1 MLAHIHICNLGII
14 EDVEIDFDK
23 GLNILTGETGA
34 GKTLIIGAI
43 SMICGG
49 KASKDII
56 RNGEEKAFV
65 EALFY
70 VEDEKLK
77 KILSDMG
84 YEEDELVISRELFS
98 NGRSIAKIN
107 GRLVTVNELK
117 ELGKVL
123 IDIHGQHDNQ
133 SLLDEKKHIEVIDN
147 FAGQELSKIKEEY
160 LNLYYER
167 KRILEDI
174 ERLGGEPEKR
184 LRSMEFLKFQIDEI
198 ESANLKTGEEEE
210 LIKQRKVLANAEK
223 MAQNISYGYEVLS
236 TENGVLNCLEKVRN
250 KLGEVV
256 DIKENF
262 AEISKNLDEAYYQI
276 EDISHSLANEK
287 ENIYV
292 DEEELDNIDERLD
305 LISKL
310 KKKYGNS
317 IDEILKSYE
326 SMKKEYNE
334 LLNSEE
340 LINKLN
346 SDLKVIEEK
355 LRVSSE
361 KISEKRKVVAH
372 ELESKLA
379 NVLNDLEMPKSRFK
393 INITNVGKF
402 LINGSDEVEILFSSN
417 IGEDVKPLYKIASG
431 GEISRIMLALKN
443 ILMNADIIPV
453 MIFDEI
459 DTGISGEAGFAVGDK
474 MREIAKNKQIIC
486 VTHLPSIAARGE
498 QNYYISKS
506 NIDNKTVTSVKRLN
520 EEETVYEIAR
530 IISGGNISETALL
543 HAKEIR
549 ES

>member
-23 GLNILTGETGA
+23 GLNVLTGETGA
-34 GKTLIIGAI
+34 GKTLVIGAI
-43 SMICGG
+43 SLICGG

-70 VEDEKLK
+70 VEDEKLRS
-77 KILSDMG
+77 ILGDMG
-84 YEEDELVISRELFS
+84 YNEDELVISRELFS
-98 NGRSIAKIN
+98 NGRSVAKIN
-107 GRLVTVNELK
+107 GRLVTANELK
-117 ELGKVL
+117 EIGKVL

-133 SLLDEKKHIEVIDN
+133 SLLDAKKHIEVIDN
-147 FAGQELSKIKEEY
+147 FAGQELLKIKEEY
-160 LNLYYER
+160 LSLYYER

-184 LRSMEFLKFQIDEI
+184 IKNMEFLKFQIDEI
-198 ESANLKTGEEEE
+198 ENANLKIGEEEE
-210 LIKQRKVLANAEK
+210 LFKKRKILANAEK
-223 MAQNISYGYEVLS
+223 LAQNISYGYDTLS

-250 KLGEVV
+250 KIGEVV
-256 DIKENF
+256 DISENF
-262 AEISKNLDEAYYQI
+262 VEISKNLDEAYYQI

-287 ENIYV
+287 DSIYI
-292 DEEELDNIDERLD
+292 DEEELNSIDERLD

-317 IDEILKSYE
+317 IDEILKSYA
-326 SMKKEYNE
+326 SMLKEYNE
-334 LLNSEE
+334 LLNSED

-346 SDLKVIEEK
+346 SELKVVEEK
-355 LRVSSE
+355 LKISSE
-361 KISEKRKVVAH
+361 EISKKRKTVAH

-379 NVLNDLEMPKSRFK
+379 SVLNDLEMPKSRFE
-393 INITNVGKF
+393 INVINTRKF
-402 LINGSDEVEILFSSN
+402 LTNGSDEVEILFSSN
-417 IGEDVKPLYKIASG
+417 VGEDVKPLYKIASG
-431 GEISRIMLALKN
+431 GEISRIMLALKY
-443 ILMNADIIPV
+443 ILINADIIPV

-459 DTGISGEAGFAVGDK
+459 DTGISGKAGFAVGDK
-474 MREIAKNKQIIC
+474 MRELAKNKQIIC
-486 VTHLPSIAARGE
+486 VTHLPSIAARGN
-498 QNYYISKS
+498 QNYYINKT
-506 NIDNKTVTSVKRLN
+506 NVDNKTLTSVKKLN
-520 EEETVYEIAR
+520 EEETIYEIAR

>member
-77 KILSDMG
+77 EILSDMG

-98 NGRSIAKIN
+98 NGRSVAKIN

-117 ELGKVL
+117 EVGKVL

-147 FAGQELSKIKEEY
+147 FAGQELLKIKEEY
-160 LNLYYER
+160 LSLYYER
-167 KRILEDI
+167 KKILEDI

-184 LRSMEFLKFQIDEI
+184 IKNMEFLKFQIDEI
-198 ESANLKTGEEEE
+198 ENANLKIGEEEE
-210 LIKQRKVLANAEK
+210 LFKKRKILANAEK
-223 MAQNISYGYEVLS
+223 LAQNISYGYDTLS

-250 KLGEVV
+250 KIGEVV
-256 DIKENF
+256 DISENF
-262 AEISKNLDEAYYQI
+262 VEISKNLDEAYYQI

-287 ENIYV
+287 DSIYI
-292 DEEELDNIDERLD
+292 DEEELNSIDERLD

-317 IDEILKSYE
+317 IDEILKSYA
-326 SMKKEYNE
+326 SMLKEYNE
-334 LLNSEE
+334 LLNSED

-346 SDLKVIEEK
+346 SELKVVEEK
-355 LRVSSE
+355 LKISSE
-361 KISEKRKVVAH
+361 EISKKRKTVAH

-379 NVLNDLEMPKSRFK
+379 SVLNDLEMPKSRFEIDI
-393 INITNVGKF
+393 INTRKF
-402 LINGSDEVEILFSSN
+402 LTNGSDEVEILFSSN
-417 IGEDVKPLYKIASG
+417 VGEDVKPLYKIASG
-431 GEISRIMLALKN
+431 GEISRIMLALKY
-443 ILMNADIIPV
+443 ILINADIIPV

-459 DTGISGEAGFAVGDK
+459 DTGISGKAGFAVGDK
-474 MREIAKNKQIIC
+474 MRELAKNKQIIC
-486 VTHLPSIAARGE
+486 VTHLPSIAARGN
-498 QNYYISKS
+498 QNYYINKT
-506 NIDNKTVTSVKRLN
+506 NVDNKTLTSVKKLN
-520 EEETVYEIAR
+520 EEETIYEIAR

>member
-1 MLAHIHICNLGII
+1 M
-14 EDVEIDFDK
+14 VEV
-23 GLNILTGETGA
+23 LL
-34 GKTLIIGAI
+34 
-43 SMICGG
+43 
-49 KASKDII
+49 
-56 RNGEEKAFV
+56 
-65 EALFY
+65 
-70 VEDEKLK
+70 KLMVD
-77 KILSDMG
+77 L
-84 YEEDELVISRELFS
+84 L
-98 NGRSIAKIN
+98 
-107 GRLVTVNELK
+107 VNELK

-223 MAQNISYGYEVLS
+223 LAQNISYGYDVLS

-262 AEISKNLDEAYYQI
+262 VEISKNLDEAYYQI

-417 IGEDVKPLYKIASG
+417 VGEEVKPLYKIASG

-443 ILMNADIIPV
+443 ILMDADIIPV

>member
-84 YEEDELVISRELFS
+84 YEEDELIISRELFS

-223 MAQNISYGYEVLS
+223 LAQNISYGYDVLS

-262 AEISKNLDEAYYQI
+262 VEISKNLDEAYYQI

-417 IGEDVKPLYKIASG
+417 VGEEVKPLYKIASG

-443 ILMNADIIPV
+443 ILMDADIIPV

>member
-223 MAQNISYGYEVLS
+223 LAQNISYGYDVLS

>member
-223 MAQNISYGYEVLS
+223 LAQNISYGYDVLS

-262 AEISKNLDEAYYQI
+262 VEISKNLDEAYYQI

-417 IGEDVKPLYKIASG
+417 VGEEVKPLYKIASG

-443 ILMNADIIPV
+443 ILMDADIIPV

>member
-84 YEEDELVISRELFS
+84 YEEDELIISRELFS

-223 MAQNISYGYEVLS
+223 LAQNISYGYDVLS

-262 AEISKNLDEAYYQI
+262 VEISKNLDEAYYQI

-417 IGEDVKPLYKIASG
+417 LGEEVKPLYKIASG

-443 ILMNADIIPV
+443 ILMDADIIPV

>member
-223 MAQNISYGYEVLS
+223 LAQNISYGYDVLS

-262 AEISKNLDEAYYQI
+262 VEISKNLDEAYYQI

-361 KISEKRKVVAH
+361 KISEKRKVIAH

-417 IGEDVKPLYKIASG
+417 VGEEVKPLYKIASG

-443 ILMNADIIPV
+443 ILMDADIIPV

-486 VTHLPSIAARGE
+486 VTHLPSIAARGN

>member
-77 KILSDMG
+77 SILRDMG

-98 NGRSIAKIN
+98 NGRSIAKAN

-117 ELGKVL
+117 EIGKVL

-133 SLLDEKKHIEVIDN
+133 SLLDAKKHIEVIDN
-147 FAGQELSKIKEEY
+147 FAGQELLKIKEEY
-160 LNLYYER
+160 LKLYDER
-167 KRILEDI
+167 KKILGDI

-184 LRSMEFLKFQIDEI
+184 IRSMEFLKFQIDEI
-198 ESANLKTGEEEE
+198 ESANLKIGEEEE

-223 MAQNISYGYEVLS
+223 LAQNISYGYDVLS
-236 TENGVLNCLEKVRN
+236 MENGVLNCLEKVRN
-250 KLGEVV
+250 KIGEVV

-262 AEISKNLDEAYYQI
+262 VEISKNLDEAYYQI

-287 ENIYV
+287 DSIYI
-292 DEEELDNIDERLD
+292 DEEELNSIDERLD

-317 IDEILKSYE
+317 IEEILKSYD
-326 SMKKEYNE
+326 SMLREYNE

-340 LINKLN
+340 LLSNLN
-346 SDLKVIEEK
+346 FELKIVEEK

-361 KISEKRKVVAH
+361 EISKKRKVVAH

-379 NVLNDLEMPKSRFK
+379 NILNDLEMPKSRFEIK
-393 INITNVGKF
+393 VTNTGKF

-417 IGEDVKPLYKIASG
+417 VGEDVKPLYKIASG

-453 MIFDEI
+453 MVFDEI

-486 VTHLPSIAARGE
+486 VTHLPSIAARGN

-506 NIDNKTVTSVKRLN
+506 NVDNKTVTSVKKLN
-520 EEETVYEIAR
+520 EEETIYEIAR